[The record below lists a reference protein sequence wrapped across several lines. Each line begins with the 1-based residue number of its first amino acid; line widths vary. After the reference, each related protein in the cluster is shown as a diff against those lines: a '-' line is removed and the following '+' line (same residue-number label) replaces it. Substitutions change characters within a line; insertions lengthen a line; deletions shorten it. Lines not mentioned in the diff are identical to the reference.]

1 MPYSYAIYTGNGS
14 QTQYAV
20 SFPYIR
26 KEHIVAY
33 VNYSL
38 TTAFTWVN
46 DSTIQFATAPGNGQ
60 RVEIRRY
67 SPTNA
72 RLVDYTDGSTLVAA
86 DLDTDSTQHLYKE
99 QELDDDIKQ
108 SVYVDPTTGLPTASN
123 QRITN
128 VADPIAAQDVATK
141 NYVDTTTVASAGD
154 TMTGPLAMGTN
165 KITGLG
171 EPTNPQDAAT
181 KNYVDNTFVDN
192 TTDLIDSTETWV
204 SNDTKIA
211 TTAAA
216 DARHTMVVN
225 PTTPTVPAGG
235 WQVGKT
241 WLQNDVNKTLS
252 YWTGSNWSG
261 IASGGT
267 FTLQP
272 TVIYVDSVNGDDTND
287 GHRIINPKK
296 TIKNAVQSAAAGDI
310 IKVAPGVY
318 QEVLPI
324 DITVDNLSIVGDS
337 QRSCFVHPTVATQ
350 EQIMFRCNSGTY
362 IDGFTF
368 AGLKASGARG
378 GNAIDSNATYGLPAS
393 QGWVAGFYP
402 GCVVKKSPYIN
413 NCSNFADASID
424 NSNFNPNNYTGTG
437 GDLTSAPTGGGII
450 VDGSLPAVNSPLR
463 SFVVNEFT
471 QVCLDGPGLLVCNN
485 GYAQAVSFF
494 GLFCHYH
501 AKALSGGQINMEVGT
516 TDFGR
521 YGLIAD
527 GKSSSA
533 IFTATANGNA
543 SAGATTFAINAPTAA
558 GTWFGDA
565 TRPATNMLVQIGAD
579 IYPILS
585 STANGA
591 GWNVVISRPDPANR
605 AVNLGLINGHSSGA
619 TVSFFLRSMIST
631 ASHTMEYAG
640 SGTNYNALPEN
651 GGVPVEA
658 NEVVNLN
665 NGKVWLTSTDQSG
678 KFKVGDTFQVDQQT
692 GFVTIDPN
700 SYSPNIVQDLSP
712 ELGGNLDVLTRNIY
726 SSTGNVYINDTL
738 EVNSGTAA
746 APAITFNGDTNTGI
760 YRPGADQVAISTG
773 GSGRLFVDSS
783 GRVGVGTAS
792 PTQDFEIARGV
803 GTSAYISLRG
813 NNESAATG
821 FFIGQDS
828 SGLARLF
835 QDGNKAITFWTGGAA
850 SERVRIDSSGRVG
863 IGTTSPGE
871 LLHVYNSAATS
882 RLIVGPSGTGAATPN
897 ALALEQENTGYTVAH
912 VRNIYNNSGL
922 AELRLGGYGFTTF
935 TSGSSQTERAR
946 IDSSGRLLVGT
957 STAQSGTRSQ
967 YSKFTVQGNN
977 QSTSDGAQV
986 NLANNTN
993 APSLNTGDTLGQVI
1007 FTDNGPGEY
1016 GKIACQM
1023 DGAGAGTNDYPGRLV
1038 FSTTADGASSPTER
1052 MRITNQGYLYS
1063 GVTSAEGINSAQ
1075 AVTGER
1081 IVNIN
1086 SDTLSDQAASHMAR
1100 QGNTAN
1106 DGTAQSCYLAYY
1118 RDAVATGPGAFFKG
1132 YRGSGGTNGTIRI
1145 KINSDGNITNSNN
1158 SYGSLSD
1165 AKLKEN
1171 IVDASSQWDDIKN
1184 LRVRN
1189 YNFKE
1194 ETGQQTH
1201 RQIGLIAQEAEQISP
1216 GLVIDFPDANNEI
1229 TKSINYSV
1237 LYMKAVKALQEAM
1250 DRIEQLEAEMAEVK
1264 ARLS

>member
-33 VNYSL
+33 VNYAL
-38 TTAFTWVN
+38 TTSFTWVN
-46 DSTIQFATAPGNGQ
+46 DSTIQFTTAPANGY

-128 VADPIAAQDVATK
+128 VLDPVAAQDAATK

-154 TMTGPLAMGTN
+154 TMTGPLAMSTN

-171 EPTNPQDAAT
+171 DPTNAQDASTKNYTDTQDALRLKRDGTQPMTGDLNFNSNKGINLAEPTNPQDAAT

-192 TTDLIDSTETWV
+192 TTDLIDSTETWA

-235 WQVGKT
+235 WQIGKT
-241 WLQNDVNKTLS
+241 WLQNDANKTLS

-272 TVIYVDSVNGDDTND
+272 TVIYVDSVNGNDVND

-378 GNAIDSNATYGLPAS
+378 GNAIDTNATYGLPAS

-402 GCVVKKSPYIN
+402 GCTIKKSPYIN

-565 TRPATNMLVQIGAD
+565 TRPSINMLVQIGAD

-585 STANGA
+585 ATANGG

-658 NEVVNLN
+658 NEVINLN

-700 SYSPNIVQDLSP
+700 SYSPNIVQDLTP

-726 SSTGNVYINDTL
+726 SSVGNVQINDTLDVTGPILNSTGNVFINDTL
-738 EVNSGTAA
+738 EIVSGTAA
-746 APAITFNGDTNTGI
+746 APGITFNGDTNTGL
-760 YRPGADQVAISTG
+760 YRIGADQLGVATNGVLRFTLSTTGASVAFPVDVPLGTAAAPSYTFTGDVDTGLYSSGANTLDVTTG
-773 GSGRLFVDSS
+773 GTAKVRFDSTTAPLKEIYSSVYYPVVTQVDIGSAADQVSLNYMLGDMAFQNAAAINVDQAVINTATVSSAAVTAFSNIPLLTGGGFKFPPTQVPSGDANTLDDYEEGTFTPTVIGGSTAGTATYVNRSGRYTKI
-783 GRVGVGTAS
+783 GNRVYYQIWIEYNSHTGTGAMRIDGLPFTSNSTLYSWNAATVYLDDIALTAS
-792 PTQDFEIARGV
+792 HVAQAYVERNATYVALQSYPTG
-803 GTSAYISLRG
+803 
-813 NNESAATG
+813 
-821 FFIGQDS
+821 
-828 SGLARLF
+828 
-835 QDGNKAITFWTGGAA
+835 GGAA
-850 SERVRIDSSGRVG
+850 VNVSIDPAGNVLLSG
-863 IGTTSPGE
+863 
-871 LLHVYNSAATS
+871 HY
-882 RLIVGPSGTGAATPN
+882 
-897 ALALEQENTGYTVAH
+897 
-912 VRNIYNNSGL
+912 
-922 AELRLGGYGFTTF
+922 
-935 TSGSSQTERAR
+935 
-946 IDSSGRLLVGT
+946 
-957 STAQSGTRSQ
+957 
-967 YSKFTVQGNN
+967 
-977 QSTSDGAQV
+977 
-986 NLANNTN
+986 
-993 APSLNTGDTLGQVI
+993 
-1007 FTDNGPGEY
+1007 
-1016 GKIACQM
+1016 
-1023 DGAGAGTNDYPGRLV
+1023 
-1038 FSTTADGASSPTER
+1038 
-1052 MRITNQGYLYS
+1052 
-1063 GVTSAEGINSAQ
+1063 
-1075 AVTGER
+1075 
-1081 IVNIN
+1081 
-1086 SDTLSDQAASHMAR
+1086 
-1100 QGNTAN
+1100 
-1106 DGTAQSCYLAYY
+1106 
-1118 RDAVATGPGAFFKG
+1118 
-1132 YRGSGGTNGTIRI
+1132 
-1145 KINSDGNITNSNN
+1145 
-1158 SYGSLSD
+1158 
-1165 AKLKEN
+1165 
-1171 IVDASSQWDDIKN
+1171 
-1184 LRVRN
+1184 
-1189 YNFKE
+1189 
-1194 ETGQQTH
+1194 
-1201 RQIGLIAQEAEQISP
+1201 
-1216 GLVIDFPDANNEI
+1216 
-1229 TKSINYSV
+1229 
-1237 LYMKAVKALQEAM
+1237 
-1250 DRIEQLEAEMAEVK
+1250 EV
-1264 ARLS
+1264 